1 MACWPL
7 PLFEKSIEFDMKQ
20 SGIYKKLNKVFMIQ
34 LVFISLVTIASV
46 FGAAKVVEN
55 VLIKQA
61 LIGEAK
67 YFWAHYD
74 KDNNFSLPKTM
85 NLTGYL
91 IEKND
96 YSQSPPILK
105 TVETNY
111 QRINLNEKLPIVY
124 MSEKY
129 NKKLYLIFEEAQ
141 VSILALYFGI
151 APLIVVLLAIY
162 LPAFYSYV
170 QSKRAFSPILQV
182 IKKIE
187 SVNVNKQELETLNF
201 DSVKTSGNTEV
212 AALVD
217 SFQNFSHRISNFV
230 KRERNFSRYASHELR
245 TPLTVLKGSLALLKK
260 QNLTEKNLILVE
272 RMNLMVLEMQDLVES
287 LLLLS
292 REQDVEQSKQTVVVN
307 DYLKEISE
315 KILISFEDKN
325 IQLKWQSNSLI
336 ECALPEQL
344 FTIVINNLVRNAC
357 LYSPNDSELEII
369 IDQSRIMIKD
379 QGPGMSKEQ
388 LNNIFKPFYRADE
401 HSDIK
406 GFGLGLTIVD
416 WICKQCGWEIIFDS
430 EVDKG
435 TTAILDLKNVKLL
448 A

>member
-1 MACWPL
+1 
-7 PLFEKSIEFDMKQ
+7 MKQ

-61 LIGEAK
+61 LIGESK

-91 IEKND
+91 IENND
-96 YSQSPPILK
+96 YSKSPQVLE

-124 MSEKY
+124 MTEKY

-187 SVNVNKQELETLNF
+187 SVNVNKQELETLSF
-201 DSVKTSGNTEV
+201 DSVKTAGNKEV
-212 AALVD
+212 EALVD

-245 TPLTVLKGSLALLKK
+245 TPLTVLKGTLALLKK
-260 QNLTEKNLILVE
+260 QDLTEKSFMLIE

-292 REQDVEQSKQTVVVN
+292 REQDVEQSKKTVVVN
-307 DYLKEISE
+307 DYLKEIVD
-315 KILISFEDKN
+315 KILASFKDKN
-325 IQLKWQSNSLI
+325 IRLKFESKNLI

-357 LYSPNDSELEII
+357 LYSPTGRELHIT
-369 IDQSRIMIKD
+369 IDQSQIMIKD
-379 QGPGMSKEQ
+379 HGPGMSKEQ

-406 GFGLGLTIVD
+406 GFGLGLAIVE
-416 WICKQCGWEIIFDS
+416 WICRQCDWKINFAS
-430 EVDKG
+430 ELDKG
-435 TTAILDLKNVKLL
+435 TTVTLDLKEVKLL